1 MKTRLEVF
9 RVFSRSEGGDCSF
22 QKRQNADESL
32 WTEVVLDV
40 LMVVWWV
47 TMQVIGWLAGWPR
60 YSQQMSCLGF

>member
-22 QKRQNADESL
+22 QKRQDADESL

-47 TMQVIGWLAGWPR
+47 TMQVIGWLAG
-60 YSQQMSCLGF
+60 